1 MILLQVAACESN
13 VADGGLQRHGGFCA
27 GLPRG
32 SCRGG
37 AFVVDPRG
45 AQHRG
50 DGGHFRP
57 QRFGAGGQSGTFR
70 GGAVASGAVG
80 GRSRNMATWKVVE
93 VVV

>member
-1 MILLQVAACESN
+1 MFLLQVAACENN

-50 DGGHFRP
+50 DGGHFWP
-57 QRFGAGGQSGTFR
+57 QRFGAGSQSGTFR